1 MTDAQSSTERLES
14 VDLGL
19 ALLSFASGSMDALA
33 FFNLGEVFPSAMTGN
48 TALLGLA
55 LGQGHLMAASRP
67 FTAFAGFLAGAAV
80 ASAGT
85 ELWLRELPTSRA
97 AWRLLALE
105 ACLLAVFALAWR
117 SIDGPIEGFALY
129 ALIVAASSAMGIQSV
144 AAQLVGRRG
153 ITTVVFTSTLTSIV
167 SMATRA
173 FLRPQHD
180 LPLATARQIGMFLIY
195 GVGAGICGLFAAER
209 ASIAVLPFVAVVGA
223 AAVLWGAARANSA
236 KVDRL
241 LR

>member
-1 MTDAQSSTERLES
+1 MSDVEPSTERLEP
-14 VDLGL
+14 VDAGL

-48 TALLGLA
+48 TALLGLM

-67 FTAFAGFLAGAAV
+67 FTAFAGFLMGAAV
-80 ASAGT
+80 ASASI
-85 ELWLRELPTSRA
+85 ELWLRPLPTSGA

-117 SIDGPIEGFALY
+117 SIDGPITGVALY

-167 SMATRA
+167 TMATRA
-173 FLRPQHD
+173 FLQPPHR

-195 GVGAGICGLFAAER
+195 GVGAGICGLFATQR
-209 ASIAVLPFVAVVGA
+209 ASIAVLPFLAVVGA
-223 AAVLWGAARANSA
+223 AAVLWAAAWWKGRET
-236 KVDRL
+236 
-241 LR
+241 

>member
-1 MTDAQSSTERLES
+1 MTDVESSTERLER
-14 VDLGL
+14 VDVGL

-48 TALLGLA
+48 TALLGLT

-67 FTAFAGFLAGAAV
+67 FTAFAAFLVGGAV
-80 ASAGT
+80 ASAGV
-85 ELWLRELPTSRA
+85 ELWLREHPTSAA

-105 ACLLAVFALAWR
+105 AFFLAVFALAWR

-144 AAQLVGRRG
+144 AAHLVGRRG

-167 SMATRA
+167 SIATRA
-173 FLRPQHD
+173 LLRPPHS
-180 LPLATARQIGMFLIY
+180 LPLVTARQIGMFLIY
-195 GVGAGICGLFAAER
+195 GVGAGVCGFFAAQQ
-209 ASIAVLPFVAVVGA
+209 ASIAVVPFLAVVAA
-223 AAVLWGAARANSA
+223 AAVLWTAAGRRGSETT
-236 KVDRL
+236 
-241 LR
+241 